1 MKKSSILLFG
11 VAVVLVIVTLLVTR
25 KSEDTGPKGLT
36 IAGYASDADLAAE
49 KQRKL
54 LDGPLDIDHPIDEIV
69 LERPDGVVHL
79 VRDGA
84 GKDATW
90 NLTEP
95 VDAVAVKYLVDK
107 ITGLFKT
114 ETASVFATRLKDGD
128 LPLYDLEPERR
139 IGLTLKSQGAVWGG
153 VDLWIG
159 RVEKADDAGGQG
171 GGGDAAADTW
181 VMAKG
186 DAAVVY
192 RLGGKDL
199 REPAAEKLDNLRDK
213 KAFTVKPEELTEVSV
228 TAPDGRRFTL
238 TGTKQEEPAPE
249 PPPEGGEAPKPKPPT
264 VVWALSEPAGVT
276 ADASASALARS
287 FAGLRAKAFVPKAE
301 APATALSG
309 EVWKLTAKTGDG
321 KVIALTVQDGGKDD
335 VWAQVDGRDELMQLA
350 AYTADGVRK
359 TVEDVMDKKILDV
372 TPEQVTGVVFQGPA
386 GAVAVSKRD
395 GAWRFDEPALPY
407 PADLATVL
415 PSLTKVSCARWAR
428 PDEAAAARAAL
439 SAPGGVSAA
448 LTTASGTLRLTF
460 SAKMDAEPY
469 DGKRWGVVGDVAT
482 GAPFLAQDFVATRFE
497 ATPDKLR
504 EKKVTAGR
512 AKSDLRS
519 ITVQLPG
526 VAAPVVYESPP
537 GGGEP
542 TLASVPEG
550 KTVDEGQVRTVVATA
565 SALAAKGFSDKS
577 AKDAGLEGEG
587 LTRVTLGFADG
598 TTQAVVISASA
609 DGSDPFAMVDSGPL
623 AGGVF
628 TLNSYQVKNLQKH
641 PDELVK

>member
-1 MKKSSILLFG
+1 MKKSSIVLLG
-11 VAVVLVIVTLLVTR
+11 VALVLVVVTFLATR

-36 IAGYASDADLAAE
+36 IAGYASEADIAAE

-69 LERPDGVVHL
+69 LERPDGAVHL

-95 VDAVAVKYLVDK
+95 VDAVAVKYLVEK

-114 ETASVFATRLKDGD
+114 ETASVFATRIKAGD

-139 IGLTLKSQGAVWGG
+139 IGLTLKSKGAVYGG

-159 RVEKADDAGGQG
+159 RIEKPDDAAGQG
-171 GGGDAAADTW
+171 GEAVPDTW

-186 DAAVVY
+186 DPTVVY

-199 REPAAEKLDNLRDK
+199 RGPAEEKLDNLRDK
-213 KAFTVKPEELTEVSV
+213 KAFTVKPEDLTEVSV
-228 TAPDGRRFTL
+228 TSPDGRRFAL
-238 TGTKQEEPAPE
+238 TGTKLEEPAPE
-249 PPPEGGEAPKPKPPT
+249 PPPEGVEAPKPKPPT
-264 VVWALSEPAGVT
+264 VVWALSEPAGLT
-276 ADASASALARS
+276 ADASVSSLARS
-287 FAGLRAKAFVPKAE
+287 FAALRAKAFVPKAE

-309 EVWKLTAKTGDG
+309 EVWKLSAKTGDG
-321 KVIALTVQDGGKDD
+321 KVIGLTVQDGGKDD
-335 VWAQVDGRDELMQLA
+335 VWAQVDGREELMQLA
-350 AYTADGVRK
+350 GYAADGVRK

-372 TPEQVTGVVFQGPA
+372 TPDQVTGVVFQGQKGP
-386 GAVAVSKRD
+386 VAVTKGD

-415 PSLTKVSCARWAR
+415 PSLTKISCARWAR
-428 PDEAAAARAAL
+428 PDEEAAARAAL
-439 SAPGGVSAA
+439 VAPGGVSAA
-448 LTTASGTLRLTF
+448 LTTGTGTLRLTF

-469 DGKRWGVVGDVAT
+469 DGKRWGIVGDVAT

-504 EKKVTAGR
+504 EKKVSAGR
-512 AKSDLRS
+512 AKADLRS
-519 ITVQLPG
+519 IAVQMPG
-526 VAAPVVYESPP
+526 GAAPVIYESPA

-542 TLASVPEG
+542 TLTQVPEG
-550 KTVDEGQVRTVVATA
+550 KTVDEGQVQTVVATA
-565 SALAAKGFSDKS
+565 SALAAKSFSDLS
-577 AKDAGLEGEG
+577 TKDAGIDGEG
-587 LTRVTLGFADG
+587 LTRVTLGWADG
-598 TTQAVVISASA
+598 ETQTVVISAKN
-609 DGSDPFAMVDSGPL
+609 DGTDPFATVDAGPL
-623 AGGVF
+623 AGSVF
-628 TLNSYQVKNLQKH
+628 TLNNYQVKNLLKQ